1 MPSFPLLK
9 TSAVAQ
15 YPAGKTGA
23 FRNRSLRFVD
33 GSEQRY
39 RESSGMLRRWRIR
52 LDYLDE
58 AEATA
63 VEEFFD
69 VNRGRLGR
77 FAFTDPWDGATYPDC
92 SFLDDVLTFELA
104 AEMRAKLTLIVIE
117 NRAV

>member
-15 YPAGKTGA
+15 YPAAKSAA

-39 RESSGMLRRWRIR
+39 RESAGMLRRWQIR

-58 AEATA
+58 AEAA
-63 VEEFFD
+63 AMEEFFH

-77 FAFTDPWDGATYPDC
+77 FAFTDPWDGTTYADC
-92 SFLDDVLTFELA
+92 SFSEDVLTFELA
-104 AEMRAKLTLIVIE
+104 SEMRAKLTLVVME
-117 NRAV
+117 NRVA